1 MVQPVPCIFSLAI
14 FHQHI
19 CHGWDPWGPM
29 LGPWSSPAKFQLP
42 AACQRGDDVITTKR
56 GQSILLLGER
66 CMKKTLYSFQC
77 SGFMIFIGPLAL
89 PKSLNISLWISL
101 KRPSATCTLRQ
112 YTYNSLS
119 FWSDWLHWACFGIQ
133 ICWIPVES
141 EHWQSKPPV
150 NESSTD
156 KALDV
161 HHLQDIEQMGTTRS
175 NGWFTKGIQRV
186 AIDW

>member
-1 MVQPVPCIFSLAI
+1 MYSFPSYFPSTCLS
-14 FHQHI
+14 
-19 CHGWDPWGPM
+19 W
-29 LGPWSSPAKFQLP
+29 LGPLGTHVGTLEFP
-42 AACQRGDDVITTKR
+42 
-56 GQSILLLGER
+56 GQVSASCRVSTGRRCHHNQTRSIHIFVGWAVHE
-66 CMKKTLYSFQC
+66 KNISFQC